1 MERDEVILDVQ
12 GVSKAFND
20 FMALKD
26 VTLRL
31 RKGEFSALIGPNGA
45 GKTTLYNVISGKF
58 RPTGGKVIFLGREI
72 QGLPPHRLVELGLS
86 RSFQITNIFL
96 GLSVEEN
103 FLSALIA
110 YHHRGRSLLK
120 PLQAHRDLYE
130 EAEILLS
137 QLGLLEKREVPVKNL
152 SYGDKRLVE
161 VGLALASRPK
171 LLLLDEPTAGM
182 NPEETER
189 MISLLRRLS
198 EEMET
203 TFFLT
208 EHDMKVVFS
217 VADRIFVL
225 HQGELL
231 AEGTPEE
238 IRENE
243 KVREAYLGGAIA

>member
-1 MERDEVILDVQ
+1 MGTAVHIRGLRYAYPDGTEALRGVNLTVGEDEMV
-12 GVSKAFND
+12 G
-20 FMALKD
+20 
-26 VTLRL
+26 
-31 RKGEFSALIGPNGA
+31 LIGPNGA

-58 RPTGGKVIFLGREI
+58 RPTQGKVVFLGREI

-110 YHHRGRSLLK
+110 YHHRGRSLLRS
-120 PLQAHRDLYE
+120 LQSHKDLYD
-130 EAEILLS
+130 EASSLLS
-137 QLGLLEKREVPVKNL
+137 QLGLLEKKDIPVRNL

-243 KVREAYLGGAIA
+243 KVRGAYLGGAIA